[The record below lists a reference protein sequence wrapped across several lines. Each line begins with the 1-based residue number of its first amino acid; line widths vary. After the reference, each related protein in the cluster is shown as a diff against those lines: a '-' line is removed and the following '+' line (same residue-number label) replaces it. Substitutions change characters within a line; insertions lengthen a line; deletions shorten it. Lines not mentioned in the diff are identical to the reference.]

1 MRRVI
6 PANAPLQE
14 RFRTAP
20 PARRLE
26 LGASQSR
33 CGAGD
38 PLGTVALARLG
49 AGEDRLQD
57 SRIRLLRRAR

>member
-26 LGASQSR
+26 LSASQSR
-33 CGAGD
+33 GGAGD
-38 PLGTVALARLG
+38 PLGAVALARLG
-49 AGEDRLQD
+49 AGEVRLED
-57 SRIRLLRRAR
+57 SGVRPLRRAR